1 MKNRILIILLCV
13 FAFTTVAQTDN
24 GVSSNLQAKKIK
36 KKNERLAKNITNLYK
51 ESPFEGAFII
61 EEKDVSY
68 LLSLSV
74 QAVSGHKTSSTK
86 NRVADMKARRAAM
99 VLLNGSNITSE
110 QILKT
115 GETVTNNSV
124 SYYETYIDEIKDNAA
139 GFLNGMQVLTTFT
152 ANNGKEYIY
161 IIYKKL

>member
-1 MKNRILIILLCV
+1 
-13 FAFTTVAQTDN
+13 
-24 GVSSNLQAKKIK
+24 
-36 KKNERLAKNITNLYK
+36 
-51 ESPFEGAFII
+51 
-61 EEKDVSY
+61 
-68 LLSLSV
+68 
-74 QAVSGHKTSSTK
+74 
-86 NRVADMKARRAAM
+86 MKARRAAM